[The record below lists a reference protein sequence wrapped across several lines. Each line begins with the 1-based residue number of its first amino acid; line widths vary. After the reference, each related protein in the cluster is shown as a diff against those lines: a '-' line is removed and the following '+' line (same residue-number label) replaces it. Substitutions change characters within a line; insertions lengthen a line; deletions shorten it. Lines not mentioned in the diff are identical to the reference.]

1 MRRVSPHRYA
11 LFVLIA
17 GAGLGWDLYSKHV
30 VFADLG
36 YPYSHI
42 SPPTV
47 PGRHALFA
55 HPPRTDGISNLYL
68 DSWLRFRLLTSF
80 NEGALWGIGQ
90 GQTWLF
96 ALLSVAAASGIVC
109 WLFIWR
115 GARSLWLTVALG
127 LVMAGTLGNLW
138 DRLGLHGCLD
148 APGGS
153 TKYAVRDFL
162 LFQFGSFD
170 WPVFNFADSFLV
182 TGAIMLVLQSL
193 HAETGKAD
201 NDNRTETAS
210 TTTGDLD
217 R

>member
-17 GAGLGWDLYSKHV
+17 GAGLGWDLYSKQV

-47 PGRHALFA
+47 PGRHALFD

-68 DSWLRFRLLTSF
+68 HGWLRFRLLTSF

-96 ALLSVAAASGIVC
+96 ALLSFVAAAGIVC
-109 WLFIWR
+109 WLFVWG
-115 GARSLWLTVALG
+115 GARSLWLTISLA

-138 DRLGLHGCLD
+138 DRLGLHGCLN

-153 TKYAVRDFL
+153 TKHAVRDFL
-162 LFQFGSFD
+162 LFQFGPFD
-170 WPVFNFADSFLV
+170 WPVFNFADVSLV
-182 TGAIMLVLQSL
+182 TGAIMLVLQSFRPESDPAASDDSP
-193 HAETGKAD
+193 AEVKSATPI
-201 NDNRTETAS
+201 
-210 TTTGDLD
+210 D